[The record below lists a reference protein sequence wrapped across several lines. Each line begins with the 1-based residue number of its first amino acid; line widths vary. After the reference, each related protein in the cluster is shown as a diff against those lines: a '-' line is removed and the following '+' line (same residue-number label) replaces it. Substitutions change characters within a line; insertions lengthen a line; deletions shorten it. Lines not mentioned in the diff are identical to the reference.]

1 MADAVSR
8 ITRTPIRILDLART
22 ARDLKDKGYTATSDS
37 VIDGGV
43 YYPDKNEI
51 RVIQRNPSMLDLSRV
66 IAHEDTH
73 AALSQAGMMGE
84 RMPEGIPALMTMKRI
99 LTGAGPGNLPDK
111 LRRSFLESDY
121 AGVSDEEIPAQAVSY
136 GRGDLPG
143 VTKRDLDDWFEV
155 FSSGLPGPVSDK
167 LKQIRRAAAAA
178 EQFWGKYE
186 R

>member
-8 ITRTPIRILDLART
+8 ITKTPIRILDLARV
-22 ARDLKDKGYTATSDS
+22 ARDLKDKGYTVTSDSDS
-37 VIDGGV
+37 VIDNGV
-43 YYPDKNEI
+43 YYPDKKEI
-51 RVIQRNPSMLDLSRV
+51 RVVHQNPSMLDLSRV

-73 AALSQAGMMGE
+73 AALSQAGLLGE
-84 RMPEGIPALMTMKRI
+84 KIPTGIPALMTMRRI
-99 LTGAGPGNLPDK
+99 LTGDGEENLPDK
-111 LRRSFLESDY
+111 MRLAFRRSGYS
-121 AGVSDEEIPAQAVSY
+121 GVSDEEIPAHAVSY

-178 EQFWGKYE
+178 EQFWGK
-186 R
+186 